1 MCCGSAALAVCS
13 VRICEVFHYCVCALG
28 RPVDSL

>member
-1 MCCGSAALAVCS
+1 MCCGSAAFAVCS
-13 VRICEVFHYCVCALG
+13 VRIREVFHYCLCALG